1 MKETAEIQML
11 NGKTIAGHFLE
22 PFLPQ
27 TRKIVF
33 EHEGNRLD
41 LKLDEIIAIRF
52 LGKRNDDPGT
62 ISSVE
67 VLEEIETKDGET
79 LTVKVIPHQPSD
91 KEGIGFYALPI
102 YSTNNIS
109 KFFFTHGGIL
119 KRTQH
124 RQIGDI
130 LQESGFISESHLNEA
145 LEEQERLRK
154 RRLGDVAAEVLQ
166 VPKDK
171 VETAISKQK
180 QSKSGERLQVGDI
193 LVAANLL
200 TQQQLQA
207 ALDEQHMGAKKQLGQ
222 ILLDRGIINE
232 EQLLM
237 ALALKF
243 RLHFIDLT
251 NITPDP
257 EALEQLPASLANK
270 MQVIPLHYKG
280 DNLVVAISDPTNSS
294 LADTLR
300 FRTNRWV
307 EMVVAT
313 PSQIRDLIKR
323 SYPELESDTGDEM
336 DHFDIDLSAFKGDDE
351 EDEDATRLASGA
363 EQTPIVKLVNRIIAE
378 GVQNG
383 ASDIHILPTERQLK
397 VMLRIDGLLH
407 EHMQT
412 NKRLHSSVI
421 ARIKIVAGMDIS
433 KHRIPQDGRIKSRID
448 GQNIELRVSCMPGLY
463 GEHIVLRILD
473 TTQVTLDMQ
482 ALGIEADDIAD
493 ISAIV
498 RSVHGMFLVTG
509 PTGSG
514 KSTTLMSVMQSL
526 AGEPKHLLSLEDPVE
541 RALAGINQM
550 QINDKVGFSFASA
563 LRNVLRHDPD
573 VIMVGEIRDGETANI
588 AVEAALTGHV
598 LISSLHTN
606 TAAGAFDR
614 LTNMGVES
622 YLVASTVKGVMAQQL
637 VAKLCSH
644 CRKQQEMDENTILFL
659 KKRGIET
666 KMDNVYVPVGCDV
679 CKGTGY
685 KGRVMLYE
693 FLRVSDE
700 IAHMIVAEK
709 PEHEIFEAAKLQGM
723 RSMVDRGL
731 EALQKGDITTAQF
744 STIMVAQ

>member
-1 MKETAEIQML
+1 MRETAEIQML

-27 TRKIVF
+27 TRKVVF

-67 VLEEIETKDGET
+67 VLEELETKDGET

-130 LQESGFISESHLNEA
+130 LQESGFISEIHLNEA

-180 QSKSGERLQVGDI
+180 QTKSGERLQVGDI

-243 RLHFIDLT
+243 RLHFIDLA

-257 EALEQLPASLANK
+257 EALENIPASLANK
-270 MQVIPLHYKG
+270 MQVIPLYYKD
-280 DNLVVAISDPTNSS
+280 DNLVVAISDPTNAS

-313 PSQIRDLIKR
+313 PSQISDLIKR
-323 SYPELESDTGDEM
+323 SYPELEPDADDM
-336 DHFDIDLSAFKGDDE
+336 NNFDIDLSAVKGDDE
-351 EDEDATRLASGA
+351 DEDDATRLASGA

-378 GVQNG
+378 GVQQG
-383 ASDIHILPTERQLK
+383 ASDIHILPTDKRLK
-397 VMLRIDGLLH
+397 VMLRVDGLLR

-433 KHRIPQDGRIKSRID
+433 KHRIPQDGRIKSRIN

-526 AGEPKHLLSLEDPVE
+526 AGEPKHLLSLEDPIE
-541 RALAGINQM
+541 RSLTGINQM

-614 LTNMGVES
+614 LINMGVES

-637 VAKLCSH
+637 VAKLCH
-644 CRKQQEMDENTILFL
+644 NCRKQQEMDENTILFL
-659 KKRGIET
+659 KKHGIGAQI
-666 KMDNVYVPVGCDV
+666 DNAFVPVGCDE

-709 PEHEIFEAAKLQGM
+709 SEYEIFETAKQQGM

-744 STIMVAQ
+744 STILVAQ